1 MLESFIRT
9 LGIFPLLWVAIF
21 PVSSFG
27 TSVGEIQDRRES
39 LVPEPIFNGRV
50 YVQEAGRHHSKT
62 VVLIHGLGTSAS
74 RDWEEIFPELAQ
86 KFHVLA
92 FDLPG
97 FGQSDAGNDLY
108 SPSRYAELMDFL
120 LPQFAKGPV
129 HLVGH
134 SMGGAI
140 ALCYAAE
147 HPRNVSR
154 LILASVPGILHRQ
167 VYSRFLAQSGSR
179 LLPDIFPQQDAFLDR
194 IAETVLRRAAG
205 KPIPDAWILFTSLT
219 REKFLQ
225 ADPVRIAAFATAVED
240 FSPLIGRIITPTL
253 ILWGTQDSI
262 ASPRTATLLASQIP
276 NARLKWMKG
285 AGHVLM
291 KEQPKEFAGT
301 LLAFLREPDKS
312 LSITQVTETA
322 GSFAAISKGT
332 GRCQDQSC
340 TVFEG
345 SYDAIEITNCRSVLL
360 KNVRTPSVRIL
371 ESSVIIE
378 NSHIGPN
385 KTALSACRSEI
396 VLTGGRIE
404 GEIAVNSEESRLD
417 FAGVTIVGKEAA
429 VKVLASEDP
438 RSGRS
443 VPAALFF
450 SVCPIQSPRYSGYLH
465 GARVILPDRPL

>member
-1 MLESFIRT
+1 MLESLIRT
-9 LGIFPLLWVAIF
+9 LGIFPLLWVVFF

-50 YVQEAGRHHSKT
+50 YVQEAGRHHLKT

-97 FGQSDAGNDLY
+97 FGQSDTGNDLY
-108 SPSRYAELMDFL
+108 SPSRYAELMEFL

-134 SMGGAI
+134 SMGGAV
-140 ALCYAAE
+140 ALCYTAA

-154 LILASVPGILHRQ
+154 LVLASVPGILHRQ

-194 IAETVLRRAAG
+194 IAEAVLRRAAG
-205 KPIPDAWILFTSLT
+205 KSIPDAWILFTPLT

-225 ADPVRIAAFATAVED
+225 ADPIRIAAFATAVED
-240 FSPLIGRIITPTL
+240 FSPLISRILTPTL
-253 ILWGTQDSI
+253 IIWGTQDNI
-262 ASPRTATLLASQIP
+262 APPRTATLLASQIP
-276 NARLKWMKG
+276 DARLEWMKG

-291 KEQPKEFAGT
+291 KEQPKEFART
-301 LLAFLREPDKS
+301 VLAFLSEPQKP
-312 LSITQVTETA
+312 LPKTRVTETA
-322 GSFAAISKGT
+322 ESFAGPSKGT
-332 GRCQDQSC
+332 GRCQDQSG

-360 KNVRTPSVRIL
+360 NNVRTSSVRIL

-378 NSHIGPN
+378 NSRIGPN
-385 KTALSACRSEI
+385 KTALTACRSEI
-396 VLTGGRIE
+396 VVTGGRIE
-404 GEIAVNSEESRLD
+404 GEVAVTSEESRLD
-417 FAGVTIVGKEAA
+417 FAGVAIVGEEAA
-429 VKVLASEDP
+429 VKVFAPEDP
-438 RSGRS
+438 RTGQS
-443 VPAALFF
+443 VPATLFF

-465 GARVILPDRPL
+465 GARVIFPDRPL